1 MSAHLSP
8 ADCADLL
15 ACFRSGQ
22 MTPAQ
27 WVAHLRAHPEL
38 VRFCESVERRER
50 ADDEYISGVLRRA
63 GFNVT

>member
-38 VRFCESVERRER
+38 VRFCERVERSEQ
-50 ADDEYISGVLRRA
+50 ATNEYIAGVLKRA
-63 GFNVT
+63 GYRL